1 MPKASEIKRGD
12 VVEIEG
18 VPHVLKHMET
28 KSPSSRGAVTLY
40 KFRFKNL
47 LTGFKKEVSSKGEEQ
62 FGSIDCQRVSVQFS
76 YVDGDEYHFMDL
88 ADYTQYSLNR
98 PDLEDQLG
106 YLKEGLDD
114 ITALIINSQ
123 IAAIEVPQVV
133 TLLIID
139 TAPGL
144 KGASASSRTKPATLE
159 TGLVVQV
166 PEYISNRELVKIN
179 TTNAKFMSRA

>member
-12 VVEIEG
+12 VVDIEG
-18 VPHVLKHMET
+18 VPHVLKHLET

-40 KFRFKNL
+40 KLRFKNL
-47 LTGFKKEVSSKGEEQ
+47 LTGLKKEVSSKGEEQ
-62 FGSIDCQRVSVQFS
+62 FGTIDCQRVSVQFS
-76 YVDGDEYHFMDL
+76 YIDGDEYHFMAL
-88 ADYTQYSLNR
+88 SDYTQYSLNR
-98 PDLEDQLG
+98 ADVEDQLG

-114 ITALIINSQ
+114 ITALVIDDQ
-123 IAAIEVPQVV
+123 IAAIEVPQAV
-133 TLLIID
+133 TLLISD
-139 TAPGL
+139 TAPGI

-166 PEYISNRELVKIN
+166 PEYIGAGEHIKVN

>member
-1 MPKASEIKRGD
+1 M
-12 VVEIEG
+12 
-18 VPHVLKHMET
+18 
-28 KSPSSRGAVTLY
+28 TLY

-47 LTGFKKEVSSKGEEQ
+47 LTGLKKEVSSKGEEQ
-62 FGSIDCQRVSVQFS
+62 FGLIDCQRVSVQFS

-133 TLLIID
+133 TLLITE

-166 PEYISNRELVKIN
+166 PEYISNGELVKVN

>member
-1 MPKASEIKRGD
+1 
-12 VVEIEG
+12 
-18 VPHVLKHMET
+18 
-28 KSPSSRGAVTLY
+28 
-40 KFRFKNL
+40 
-47 LTGFKKEVSSKGEEQ
+47 
-62 FGSIDCQRVSVQFS
+62 
-76 YVDGDEYHFMDL
+76 MDL

-133 TLLIID
+133 TLLITE

-166 PEYISNRELVKIN
+166 PEYISNGELVKVN

>member
-18 VPHVLKHMET
+18 APHVLKHLET

-40 KFRFKNL
+40 KLRFKNL

-76 YVDGDEYHFMDL
+76 YVDGDEYHFMAL
-88 ADYTQYSLNR
+88 TDYAQYSLNR
-98 PDLEDQLG
+98 SDVEDQLG
-106 YLKEGLDD
+106 YLKEGLGD
-114 ITALIINSQ
+114 ITALIINNQ
-123 IAAIEVPQVV
+123 IAAIEVPQAVI
-133 TLLIID
+133 LLITD

-159 TGLVVQV
+159 TGLVLQV
-166 PEYISNRELVKIN
+166 PEYITNDELVKVN
-179 TTNAKFMSRA
+179 TTNGKFMSRA

>member
-18 VPHVLKHMET
+18 VPHVLKHLET

-47 LTGFKKEVSSKGEEQ
+47 LTGLKKEVSSKGEEQ
-62 FGSIDCQRVSVQFS
+62 FGLIDCQRVSVQFS

-133 TLLIID
+133 TLLITE

-144 KGASASSRTKPATLE
+144 KGASASSRTKPAMLE

-166 PEYISNRELVKIN
+166 PEYISNGELVKVN